1 MSTENE
7 KQIANY
13 EKLLANDKEKLAR
26 TKRDYENSRVELANI
41 QTKRFMLNQ
50 AYMRAQQ
57 NFNTTT
63 KALMVLKATEGSTGE
78 VL

>member
-13 EKLLANDKEKLAR
+13 EKLLANDKEKLES
-26 TKRDYENSRVELANI
+26 TKRDYENSRVELTNI
-41 QTKRFMLNQ
+41 QTKCFMLNQ

-63 KALMVLKATEGSTGE
+63 KALMVLKDAEGSTGE
-78 VL
+78 V

>member
-26 TKRDYENSRVELANI
+26 TKRDYENSSVELANI

-63 KALMVLKATEGSTGE
+63 KALMVLKGADGSTGE
-78 VL
+78 V